1 MFHDHG
7 VALTSDPT
15 KADALVFCGGADIDP
30 AFYGQRPIH
39 GTYTNPQRDSVEY
52 NLWKTYAGKKPML
65 GICRGAQFLNAMAGG
80 SMWQDVN
87 NHGGNPH
94 MIYLLDETGHPTGEE
109 QRVNTVHHQMMIP
122 ASSGIVLAVAFEST
136 KRFKDGGQMFI
147 SRDSDDGE
155 DFDPGLGVFL
165 EDADPEIIYY
175 PREQYYCF
183 QAHPEF
189 GHPPTTKL
197 FFRQVNELFK

>member
-7 VALTSDPT
+7 VALTSDPS

-30 AFYGQRPIH
+30 AFYGQKPIH
-39 GTYTNPQRDSVEY
+39 GTYTNPQRDAIEY

-94 MIYLLDETGHPTGEE
+94 MLYLLDETGHPTGEE

-122 ASSGIVLAVAFEST
+122 ASSGIVLAVAYEST
-136 KRFKDGGQMFI
+136 KRFKDGDRMFI
-147 SRDSDDGE
+147 DRKDVGE
-155 DFDPGLGVFL
+155 QP
-165 EDADPEIIYY
+165 DPEIIWY
-175 PREQYYCF
+175 PNEQYYCF